1 MPLFKLFRL
10 PDLVVELRNILIKGM
25 GIGKTKNHL
34 QLPKTMFLPQKM
46 LKITISN
53 YQIRY
58 TVKYSCYSHVI
69 RMSVVF
75 TRLSLVYHSYVL
87 VCYPYFTHMSL
98 VCYLYVL
105 VCYPCHSYVTG
116 MLSICHSY
124 VLVCHPYVTRIYSYV
139 ILMSLVCRP
148 YVVSPWTFN

>member
-10 PDLVVELRNILIKGM
+10 PDLIVELRNILIKGM
-25 GIGKTKNHL
+25 GIGTTKNHL

-75 TRLSLVYHSYVL
+75 TRLSLVYHSYVIRISL
-87 VCYPYFTHMSL
+87 LCHPYVICMCSCVIRATRMSL
-98 VCYLYVL
+98 VCYA
-105 VCYPCHSYVTG
+105 
-116 MLSICHSY
+116 
-124 VLVCHPYVTRIYSYV
+124 YVTRIYSYV
-139 ILMSLVCRP
+139 IRMSLVCHL
-148 YVVSPWTFN
+148 YVNRM

>member
-25 GIGKTKNHL
+25 GIGTTKNHL

-53 YQIRY
+53 HQIRY

-87 VCYPYFTHMSL
+87 VCHPYVIRISLLCHPSVTRMLFVCARVLSVSLVYHWYVIHMSL
-98 VCYLYVL
+98 VCTRMSSV
-105 VCYPCHSYVTG
+105 CHSY
-116 MLSICHSY
+116 L
-124 VLVCHPYVTRIYSYV
+124 LVCHLCVNR
-139 ILMSLVCRP
+139 M
-148 YVVSPWTFN
+148 

>member
-25 GIGKTKNHL
+25 GIGTTKNHL

-53 YQIRY
+53 HQIRY

-87 VCYPYFTHMSL
+87 VCHPYVIRISLLCHPYVICMCSCVIRVTRISL
-98 VCYLYVL
+98 VCY
-105 VCYPCHSYVTG
+105 
-116 MLSICHSY
+116 
-124 VLVCHPYVTRIYSYV
+124 PYVTRMYSYV
-139 ILMSLVCRP
+139 IRMSLVSTRMSSLCQP